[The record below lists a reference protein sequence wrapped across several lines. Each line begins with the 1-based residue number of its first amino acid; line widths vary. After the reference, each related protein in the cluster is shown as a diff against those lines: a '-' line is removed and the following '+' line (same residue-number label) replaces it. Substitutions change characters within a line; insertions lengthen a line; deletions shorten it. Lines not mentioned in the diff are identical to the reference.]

1 MKLKPKQRE
10 FLRHLGLA
18 VKNFELVSSSCSNW
32 SFKNKKTGAILNYR
46 Y

>member
-1 MKLKPKQRE
+1 MELKPKQRE

-32 SFKNKKTGAILNYR
+32 SFRNRKTGAKLDYR
-46 Y
+46 F

>member
-1 MKLKPKQRE
+1 MPLNSKQRE
-10 FLRHLGLA
+10 AIRKLGLA

-32 SFKNKKTGAILNYR
+32 TFRNRKTGAVLNYR